1 MMFDVTVKEHLQL
14 PFNLGATAAGAE
26 VVEDLERMPHLAV
39 CGGEAGERT
48 AFMRGLVADMAARW
62 SPDEAKFVLAD
73 VEGHTF
79 AKFADLPHL
88 LLPICD
94 GFDTARSAVRWIG
107 AETKRRVDLLASQT
121 CMNIAEFNEVAEGPL
136 PFVVIVVNEIC
147 DVLETSENAARAID
161 RITKISRAV
170 GIHLV
175 FSLSEAEALEL
186 ANVLDACVPSRL
198 VFKMATADASKR
210 LLGVVGAE
218 DLPSGE
224 FLYRNSRGEISH
236 FRGEVTTHESHIL

>member
-1 MMFDVTVKEHLQL
+1 MSEAIEMNHAMLL
-14 PFNLGATAAGAE
+14 PIRLGAMASGAE
-26 VVEDLERMPHLAV
+26 VVEDLARMPHLAV
-39 CGGEAGERT
+39 CGGEAGERA

-62 SPDEAKFVLAD
+62 SPNDVRLILAD
-73 VEGHTF
+73 GKGRAFTT
-79 AKFADLPHL
+79 FADLPHL
-88 LLPICD
+88 VLPICD
-94 GFDTARSAVRWIG
+94 GFDAARSAVRWIG
-107 AETKRRVDLLASQT
+107 AETKSRVDLLASKT
-121 CMNIAEFNEVAEGPL
+121 CMNIAEFNEIAESPL
-136 PFVVIVVNEIC
+136 PFIVIVVNEIC
-147 DVLETSENAARAID
+147 DVLETSENAALAID

-175 FSLSEAEALEL
+175 FSLPETEALEL

-198 VFKMATADASKR
+198 VFKMTTADASKR
-210 LLGVVGAE
+210 LLGVVDAE